1 MLVPES
7 WYIFVLQPNTP
18 HEPTVVPLHSILT
31 CWEKSCVM
39 QVILHD
45 LPIIAGKHGT
55 NTIPNPSKKK
65 QGPNFEMYV

>member
-7 WYIFVLQPNTP
+7 WYIFEVQPNPP
-18 HEPTVVPLHSILT
+18 HEPFDVPLHSILT

-55 NTIPNPSKKK
+55 NTIPNLSKKK
-65 QGPNFEMYV
+65 TRPYFEMFV